1 MHRNIERRCV
11 ALIFTVHERGEKAG
25 GRMAAVHADPVV
37 HTPYGAVRGRYEKGV
52 AVFRGIPVWLALGLV
67 TWFAARSK
75 EKDKEPPP
83 LYREVLS
90 PGESI
95 SIRILEPPR

>member
-1 MHRNIERRCV
+1 VIGLLRTLARLGFRKG
-11 ALIFTVHERGEKAG
+11 LGGG
-25 GRMAAVHADPVV
+25 GRA
-37 HTPYGAVRGRYEKGV
+37 
-52 AVFRGIPVWLALGLV
+52 WLALGLV

-95 SIRILEPPR
+95 AVRILKPPR

>member
-1 MHRNIERRCV
+1 VIGLLR
-11 ALIFTVHERGEKAG
+11 ALARIGFRKGLGGG
-25 GRMAAVHADPVV
+25 GRA
-37 HTPYGAVRGRYEKGV
+37 
-52 AVFRGIPVWLALGLV
+52 WLALGLV

-75 EKDKEPPP
+75 EKGSDPPP

-95 SIRILEPPR
+95 AVRILRPPR